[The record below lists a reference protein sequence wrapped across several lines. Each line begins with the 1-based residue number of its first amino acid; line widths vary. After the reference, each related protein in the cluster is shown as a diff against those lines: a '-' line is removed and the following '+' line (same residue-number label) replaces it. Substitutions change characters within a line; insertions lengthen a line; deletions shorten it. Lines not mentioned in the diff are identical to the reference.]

1 MLQTFVITLR
11 EGVEAALVIAIAVAY
26 LKKIGRL
33 DLMPSVY
40 RALASAVAASFLTAW
55 AFTKIGYNEEAYE
68 GWTLLVS
75 AVFVLSMVL
84 WMNRHGRKLKG
95 EIESRLQKAEATE
108 TGGSWGVFLFVF
120 LMIFREGV
128 ETVLMLYAIRLDTSG
143 ILAGFGAVLGIGLAV
158 LFGVSF
164 VRGTIRIN
172 MKQFFQMTT
181 VILMVVVAQL
191 AITGL
196 HELSEGQILPSGPRE
211 MALIGPVVKNDIFFF
226 ITILALAA
234 AMMLLEW
241 RKRRAPQ
248 TEGLQG
254 AALRKVQWTARRER
268 LWMTVSTVASCV
280 FIILITAEFI
290 YARQSTALSP
300 SEPIAL
306 QNGAVRIPVASVS
319 DGNLHRFELQD
330 EGVNVRF
337 IVIQKPD
344 HTLATAFDACAICG
358 TQGYYQKGEE
368 VVCRNC
374 ASAIV
379 TATIG
384 VKGGC
389 NPIPIKS
396 HVDGATLVIDASALE
411 GGARLFGSGKAG

>member
-1 MLQTFVITLR
+1 
-11 EGVEAALVIAIAVAY
+11 
-26 LKKIGRL
+26 
-33 DLMPSVY
+33 
-40 RALASAVAASFLTAW
+40 
-55 AFTKIGYNEEAYE
+55 
-68 GWTLLVS
+68 
-75 AVFVLSMVL
+75 
-84 WMNRHGRKLKG
+84 
-95 EIESRLQKAEATE
+95 
-108 TGGSWGVFLFVF
+108 
-120 LMIFREGV
+120 
-128 ETVLMLYAIRLDTSG
+128 
-143 ILAGFGAVLGIGLAV
+143 
-158 LFGVSF
+158 
-164 VRGTIRIN
+164 
-172 MKQFFQMTT
+172 
-181 VILMVVVAQL
+181 
-191 AITGL
+191 
-196 HELSEGQILPSGPRE
+196 
-211 MALIGPVVKNDIFFF
+211 
-226 ITILALAA
+226 
-234 AMMLLEW
+234 MLLEW